1 MLHGNAAVLIDAG
14 PLVAVIDARDLDH
27 AECSVLLE
35 EIRPPLVTTWAA
47 VTEAMHLVNRR
58 GDQRAQFRLWD
69 LIRREAITITHIPGS
84 QHEAIAQLM
93 KRYRDAPMDLA
104 DATLVVAAE
113 LLNDR
118 EIFTLDDH
126 FQTYRL
132 SRNRRFKVLPA

>member
-1 MLHGNAAVLIDAG
+1 MLIDAG
-14 PLVAVIDARDLDH
+14 PLVSLTDRSEPTHSICKEFLAR
-27 AECSVLLE
+27 S
-35 EIRPPLVTTWAA
+35 RFPLTTTWAA
-47 VTEAMHLVNRR
+47 VTEAMYLVHRR
-58 GDQRAQFRLWD
+58 GGWPAQNHLWRLVQD
-69 LIRREAITITHIPGS
+69 SAITITHIPGS

>member
-1 MLHGNAAVLIDAG
+1 LL
-14 PLVAVIDARDLDH
+14 RD
-27 AECSVLLE
+27 
-35 EIRPPLVTTWAA
+35 
-47 VTEAMHLVNRR
+47 
-58 GDQRAQFRLWD
+58 
-69 LIRREAITITHIPGS
+69 
-84 QHEAIAQLM
+84 
-93 KRYRDAPMDLA
+93 